1 MIRLSHAA
9 RLQTSKSLNQTLE
22 KHSDALTALL
32 FHNMERERIHARFC
46 QWANAQLAN
55 PEKDMSRF
63 FASFQS
69 ITVQEIDALL
79 PDA

>member
-1 MIRLSHAA
+1 MIRLSHAV
-9 RLQTSKSLNQTLE
+9 RPQDRKSLNQTLE
-22 KHSDALTALL
+22 KHSQAMTALL
-32 FHNMERERIHARFC
+32 VQNMERERIHARFC
-46 QWANAQLAN
+46 QWADAQLAN

-63 FASFQS
+63 FASFKN

>member
-1 MIRLSHAA
+1 MIRLSHAS
-9 RLQTSKSLNQTLE
+9 RLHAQKSLNQTLE

-32 FHNMERERIHARFC
+32 FQNMERERIHARFC
-46 QWANAQLAN
+46 QWADAQLAN

-63 FASFQS
+63 FASFRN